1 MSIDVSWNIDIQA
14 LTDAGIELPDEYNEI
29 HRRMSVV
36 LLESTEYRDK
46 LTAAVCDPSVSV
58 SDEEIARLRGL
69 AITEADTG
77 RDIADA
83 VTRKGY
89 QELKRIYAG
98 IAGDVWS
105 QLAAE
110 FNLIATKYVEAVNTI
125 DPSLDMAEV
134 FSKPK
139 KLQDA
144 WTNGNSLA
152 SDLDALVPALRTAAK
167 LAGFSSDVRLLLLDH
182 EGFTGEDIT
191 PLGLNWRELVK
202 LGVRIRAVSNI
213 ADAKPWAQRAPE
225 PVPVQRAYVDP
236 YSRYLLEGWEYLGS
250 EASPH
255 A

>member
-1 MSIDVSWNIDIQA
+1 MSIDVSWNIDIRI

-36 LLESTEYRDK
+36 LLDSTEYRDK
-46 LTAAVCDPSVSV
+46 LTAVVCDPTVNV

-69 AITEADTG
+69 AITEADAG

-83 VTRKGY
+83 VTRQGY

-98 IAGDVWS
+98 ISGDVWAR
-105 QLAAE
+105 LASE
-110 FNLIATKYVEAVNTI
+110 FNLIADRYLEAVNTV
-125 DPSLDMAEV
+125 DPSMDMGEV

-139 KLQDA
+139 KIQDA

-167 LAGFSSDVRLLLLDH
+167 LAGFNSDVRLLLLDH

-191 PLGLNWRELVK
+191 PLGFDWLALVK
-202 LGVRIRAVSNI
+202 LGVRLRAVSNI
-213 ADAKPWAQRAPE
+213 AEAKPWSERAPK
-225 PVPVQRAYVDP
+225 PAPVQRAYVDP
-236 YSRYLLEGWEYLGS
+236 FSRDMLEGWTYMGT
-250 EASPH
+250 EANPY